1 MGDSPSESAGP
12 LAAGKRILRTVFDLA
27 QTRVELFVIELKE
40 ERIRVVDALL
50 LLAIGTVCASMTL
63 VLLTFIV
70 VLIFWEHRLLA
81 LVLLTLSYG
90 ALATGAFCIL
100 RKRLAE
106 WNSFS
111 ATLNELKKDR
121 ACLDKPN

>member
-1 MGDSPSESAGP
+1 MDDSSSESSGP
-12 LAAGKRILRTVFDLA
+12 LTAGKRILRTVFDLA
-27 QTRVELFVIELKE
+27 QTRAELFVVELKE

-50 LLAIGTVCASMTL
+50 LLAIGTVCALMTL
-63 VLLTFIV
+63 VLITFVV

-90 ALATGAFCIL
+90 ALATWAFCVL
-100 RKRLAE
+100 RKRIAE